1 MERDPITLESINEA
15 LKLAEAR
22 AARKM
27 MGNKGA
33 LVNTHEAF
41 GKIYEEVQEAAQE
54 MHDNNTVSFKDELI
68 DIIVACAWG
77 IASL

>member
-1 MERDPITLESINEA
+1 MTRDPVTIEAIKEA
-15 LKLAEAR
+15 LKLAAAR
-22 AARKM
+22 ADRKM

-54 MHDNNTVSFKDELI
+54 MHDNNTEAFKDELI